1 MTELSAV
8 SKLALESALTEP
20 SAYTEIKNILE
31 KKVVRQSA
39 SGAVTALTLTT
50 ADSGALVLLD
60 EDEAYTIT
68 LPYITAND
76 IGTTF
81 TFQVTVNSAADRFVT
96 TPIADDF
103 LIGAVQL
110 LPSAVWGATTAQ
122 DGLAVTCIANSGV
135 DRAITFD
142 NDLVNGGGS
151 LGSTVTLTAVLA
163 GNVAGVATSAK
174 AVWSISGYL
183 TAFDPNSDGTE
194 VFTA

>member
-20 SAYTEIKNILE
+20 SAYTEIKTILE
-31 KKVVRQSA
+31 KPVVRQSA
-39 SGAVTALTLTT
+39 DTDTALTLTT
-50 ADSGALVLLD
+50 ADSCALVLLD

-68 LPYITAND
+68 LPYITAKD

-81 TFQVTVNSAADRFVT
+81 TFQVTVNSAADRYVT

-110 LPSAVWGATTAQ
+110 LPSDVWGATTTQ
-122 DGLAVTCIANSGV
+122 DGLAVTCIANSAT

-183 TAFDPNSDGTE
+183 TAFDPNSNGTE

>member
-20 SAYTEIKNILE
+20 SAYTEIKTILE
-31 KKVVRQSA
+31 KKVIRQSA
-39 SGAVTALTLTT
+39 DTDTALTLTT

-68 LPYITAND
+68 LPYITASD

-81 TFQVTVNSAADRFVT
+81 TFQVTLNSNNDRYVT
-96 TPIADDF
+96 TPHANDYI
-103 LIGAVQL
+103 IGAVQL

-122 DGLAVTCIANSGV
+122 DGLAVTCISDSTA

-142 NDLVNGGGS
+142 NNLANGGGS
-151 LGSTVTLTAVLA
+151 LGSTVTLTAVLE
-163 GNVAGVATSAK
+163 GNIASGSGAK

-183 TAFDPNSDGTE
+183 TTADPNSDGTA

>member
-20 SAYTEIKNILE
+20 SAYTEIKTILE
-31 KKVVRQSA
+31 KKVIRQSA
-39 SGAVTALTLTT
+39 DTDTALTLTT

-68 LPYITAND
+68 LPYITASD

-81 TFQVTVNSAADRFVT
+81 TFQVTLNSNNDRYVT

-103 LIGAVQL
+103 LIGAVQM

-122 DGLAVTCIANSGV
+122 DGLAVTCIADSAT

-142 NDLVNGGGS
+142 NNLANGGGS

-163 GNVAGVATSAK
+163 GNVAGVSTSAK

-183 TAFDPNSDGTE
+183 TTADPNSDGTA